1 MTLSIIIVNY
11 NVKYFLEQC
20 LKSVE
25 ASTKKIKIEV
35 FIVDNNS
42 QDGSVEIVK
51 KKFPKYNLIENK
63 KNIGFS
69 KANNQAIKKAKG
81 KYILLLNPDTILE
94 EDTII
99 KCINFIEKTKK
110 IGSLGVKMIDG
121 NGNFLPESKRSFPKP
136 MVSFYKIFGLS
147 DLFPQSKTF
156 GKYHLSFLNENEIHE
171 VDVLSGAFFMT
182 KKSILKKIGLL
193 DEKFFMY
200 GEDIDLSYR
209 IKLAGYKNYYF
220 PKTKIIHYKGES
232 TKKASMN
239 YVFLFYKAMSI
250 FYNKHFKGNYTFVF
264 HFLIHIAIYIRA
276 GISLIKRFLEDTA
289 FTLIDIIL
297 IYFGI
302 NFLKNIWE
310 KFSINII
317 GEQKILPNDFMK
329 ITVPICIII
338 WVFFIY
344 KNKGYA
350 NHVKIKKVLQSTTL
364 ASILILIIYG
374 LLPEEAR
381 SSRILILV
389 SSFWTIISLTS
400 YRKILAFLG
409 MSNFKTKIKKIAIIG
424 DQKQFQKVKD
434 LIEKTIQDNIY
445 IKHIDFLK
453 INSKKDL
460 EKLNE
465 IILKSITIESINEV
479 IFCSKNISFNHI
491 LNEISFLNK
500 YNLKI
505 KIAPETG
512 GFIIGSDSKNTQGEL
527 YIINDKKINN

>member
-25 ASTKKIKIEV
+25 LSSKKIKNEV

-42 QDGSVEIVK
+42 EDGSPRMVK
-51 KKFPKYNLIENK
+51 TKFPQYNLIENK
-63 KNIGFS
+63 KNLGFS

-94 EDTII
+94 EDTLK
-99 KCINFIEKTKK
+99 KCIEFMEKTKK

-121 NGNFLPESKRSFPKP
+121 NGSFLPESKRSFPNP
-136 MVSFYKIFGLS
+136 MVAFYKIFGLS
-147 DLFPQSKTF
+147 NLFPKSKIF
-156 GKYHLSFLNENEIHE
+156 GKYHLSFLDKNKIHE
-171 VDVLSGAFFMT
+171 VDVLSGAFFLT
-182 KKSILKKIGLL
+182 KKSVLNKIGLL

-200 GEDIDLSYR
+200 GEDIDISYR

-250 FYNKHFKGNYTFVF
+250 FYNKHFKGNYTFIF

-276 GISLIKRFLEDTA
+276 GISLIKRFLKDTI
-289 FTLIDIIL
+289 FTLIDIL
-297 IYFGI
+297 IIYLGM

-317 GEQKILPNDFMK
+317 GEQKILPNEFMK
-329 ITVPICIII
+329 ITVPICVII

-344 KNKGYA
+344 KNKGYE
-350 NHVKIKKVLQSTTL
+350 NHVKIKNIFQSTAL
-364 ASILILIIYG
+364 ASILILMIYG
-374 LLPEEAR
+374 LLPEELR
-381 SSRILILV
+381 SSRILILL
-389 SSFWTIISLTS
+389 SSFWTIISLTV
-400 YRKILAFLG
+400 YRKILAFFG
-409 MSNFKTKIKKIAIIG
+409 FSNFKTKIKKIAIIG
-424 DQKQFQKVKD
+424 DKDQFQKVKN
-434 LIEKTIQDNIY
+434 LINKTIKESVT
-445 IKHIDFLK
+445 IKHINCIK
-453 INSKKDL
+453 IKSQTDL

-465 IILKSITIESINEV
+465 NIIKSINIDSINEV
-479 IFCSKNISFNHI
+479 VFCSKNISFNHI
-491 LNEISFLNK
+491 LNKMSFLNK
-500 YNLKI
+500 YHLKI

-512 GFIIGSDSKNTQGEL
+512 GFIIGSDSKNKQGEL
-527 YIINDKKINN
+527 YTINDKKISN